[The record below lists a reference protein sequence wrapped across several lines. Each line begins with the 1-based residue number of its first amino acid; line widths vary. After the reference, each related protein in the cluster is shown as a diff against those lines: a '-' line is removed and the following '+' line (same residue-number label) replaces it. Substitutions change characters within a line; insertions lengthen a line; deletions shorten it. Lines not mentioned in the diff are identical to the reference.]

1 MKKFTTLFLVFILAL
16 ALFLPMGCENYEKKF
31 YTLDEVYENGE
42 ITRQNL
48 LSIIYYIN
56 GGIIEEN
63 KEQYPEDFVPT
74 PKDPEEL
81 DENTERA
88 IENAYNNQLK
98 KENKKLYADV
108 IIEEVRYYG
117 TYNDYI
123 CVGIRIEIPGVSFGD
138 VVFQETI
145 DGVSYWRTPTFNVF
159 LYKE

>member
-74 PKDPEEL
+74 PKDPEKL
-81 DENTERA
+81 DEQTQNMIAKVYKNEWGYKN
-88 IENAYNNQLK
+88 EWQHN
-98 KENKKLYADV
+98 V
-108 IIEEVRYYG
+108 FYYG
-117 TYNDYI
+117 TYDDYI
-123 CVGIRIEIPGVSFGD
+123 AVVVEVQEPNVAYPESIEFH
-138 VVFQETI
+138 TI
-145 DGVSYWRTPTFNVF
+145 DGVGYWWTYYYGKYIY
-159 LYKE
+159 LYKNY